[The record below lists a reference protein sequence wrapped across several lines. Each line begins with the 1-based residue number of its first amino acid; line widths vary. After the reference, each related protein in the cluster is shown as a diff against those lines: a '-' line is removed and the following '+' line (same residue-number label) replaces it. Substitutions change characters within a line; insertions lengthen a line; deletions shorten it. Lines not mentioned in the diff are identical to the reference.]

1 METLGFFSEA
11 ISDAFKLLVGLDPY
25 LYSIIGVSLTVSF
38 WALVASGVLSSLLA
52 FVLSFLPFPGR
63 NLLNILVY
71 TGMGL
76 PSVIVGLFVLLLL
89 SKNGPFGAFDL
100 LWTPTAMVISQT
112 VLISPLITGIMLSAL
127 DSVDDSLIDAAKSLG
142 ADRWQRIATI
152 IYEARFGFITA
163 LIAGFGRAISEV
175 GSVILVGG
183 NIVWS
188 NDLSYTRTLT
198 TAIIVETRKGHFEM
212 ALALGIVLL
221 ALVLVINLVVHR
233 LRGGSARY

>member
-1 METLGFFSEA
+1 METLGFFAEA

-38 WALVASGVLSSLLA
+38 WALVASGALSSLLA
-52 FVLSFLPFPGR
+52 FVLSFLRFPGR

-142 ADRWQRIATI
+142 ADRWQRIGTI

>member
-1 METLGFFSEA
+1 MESLGFFFNATRS
-11 ISDAFKLLVGLDPY
+11 AFDLLIGLDPY

-38 WALVASGVLSSLLA
+38 WALVISGTFSGLA
-52 FVLSFLPFPGR
+52 AFIISFFRFPGR
-63 NLLNILVY
+63 NWLSVLVY

-89 SKNGPFGAFDL
+89 SKNGPLGGFGL

-112 VLISPLITGIMLSAL
+112 VLITPLVTGVMLSGL
-127 DSVDDSLIDAAKSLG
+127 DSVDESVVDAATSLG
-142 ADRWQRIATI
+142 ANWWQRIWTV
-152 IYEARFGFITA
+152 IYEARFSFITA

-188 NDLSYTRTLT
+188 NEVSYTRTLT
-198 TAIIVETRKGHFEM
+198 TAIVVETRKGNFDS
-212 ALALGIVLL
+212 ALALGLVLLTIVL
-221 ALVLVINLVVHR
+221 AINIVVTR
-233 LRGGSARY
+233 LRGSGFHY

>member
-1 METLGFFSEA
+1 METLGFFAEA

-38 WALVASGVLSSLLA
+38 WALVAGGALSSLLA
-52 FVLSFLPFPGR
+52 FVLSFLRFPGR

-233 LRGGSARY
+233 LRGGGARY